1 MNMIMSN
8 FQTQF
13 DPITLEIL
21 WQRLITIMNEVD
33 FTIVR
38 TTFSTILSE
47 GRDFACILL
56 NGQGSSLCQSVLS
69 PATFSVVMPR
79 TAKSLLQHFP
89 PETLQEG
96 DVLATND
103 PWIGTGHLPDYILL
117 TPIFWQEKVVAFIG
131 TVSHMS
137 DVGGHPAEI
146 EGLDVFSEG
155 LWMPPFKLYEAGKEN
170 ALAFQILGRNC
181 RVPDLLLG
189 DLRAMAGAAK
199 IGAERFKEFLVDYG
213 FQNIEALS
221 TEILNRSEAVMR
233 ERIRALPDGI
243 LEYGL
248 DIDGYIETVHLH
260 VKIEIQGSDIH
271 IDYSGSS
278 PQRHDAAINS
288 VYNSTYAP
296 TVYPFKCA
304 LAHDIPNNEGL
315 FRPIRMT
322 APEGCILN
330 ATFPVAVKA
339 RAKTINNMNQVLFGA
354 LWPVF
359 GQRVQASNGG
369 IWPLV
374 LMGHDDDF
382 GNFLVDMLPHGGR
395 GGMPTL
401 DGMIPVAYPENSTIT
416 PCEVIET
423 KSPVMFF
430 KKEFRPDSAGPGRQR
445 GGIGQV
451 ITFKHVG
458 QRPMIFNLTPDRIA
472 TLPQGLNGGQTGRI
486 GEVYI
491 NKQLVTRFP
500 PIRLQPG
507 DVVELH
513 LPGGGGFGPVTE
525 RPRELILRDLELGY
539 ITPRGAKEDYGL
551 EVGD

>member
-1 MNMIMSN
+1 MIMSN